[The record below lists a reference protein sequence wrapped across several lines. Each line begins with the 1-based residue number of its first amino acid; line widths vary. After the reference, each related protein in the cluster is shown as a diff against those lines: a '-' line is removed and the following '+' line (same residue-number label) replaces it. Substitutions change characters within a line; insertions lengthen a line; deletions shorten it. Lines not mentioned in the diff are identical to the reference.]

1 MTFPTSAEIKAK
13 VVGLVRA
20 HWPICIVLFL
30 ACFPSL
36 FLLGD
41 GSYLVH
47 VVGVVGV
54 VIFLPLFKLEK
65 CLWLYSAGFFL
76 SVIND
81 MKPEEARH
89 IADTMGFGWLP
100 SWVSGIIITSV
111 QGAAAS
117 FVYLLL
123 LYVFAFGLRGSASLL
138 LRVPICVLFLLAS
151 LTPAYYFLWLLIG
164 LTGILGPL

>member
-1 MTFPTSAEIKAK
+1 MAFPTSAEIKAK
-13 VVGLVRA
+13 IVGLVRA

-30 ACFPSL
+30 ACFTSL

-54 VIFLPLFKLEK
+54 VIFLPLFKLEN
-65 CLWLYSAGFFL
+65 CLWLYIAVFFL
-76 SVIND
+76 SVINERR
-81 MKPEEARH
+81 PEEARL

-100 SWVSGIIITSV
+100 SWVSGVIITSV
-111 QGAAAS
+111 QGAVAS

-123 LYVFAFGLRGSASLL
+123 LYVFAFGLRGSTLL
-138 LRVPICVLFLLAS
+138 LIIVPICMVFCWH
-151 LTPAYYFLWLLIG
+151 P
-164 LTGILGPL
+164 